1 MRTKAILFD
10 LDGVILDSEKVY
22 RQFWLQA
29 AEELGLPLK
38 EEVVLRL
45 RSCDASIARE
55 IVDTATG
62 QTGAYDRIR
71 ARRKGLMKEFLSEHT
86 FELKPGVQS
95 FLEKCRDLP
104 VRKVIVTSST
114 PEEKSGASP
123 FRMSISLPA
132 AGWGWIPANVSRS
145 RILRTASGAL
155 TTRA

>member
-55 IVDTATG
+55 IVDTAPMTG
-62 QTGAYDRIR
+62 SGHGA
-71 ARRKGLMKEFLSEHT
+71 
-86 FELKPGVQS
+86 
-95 FLEKCRDLP
+95 RD
-104 VRKVIVTSST
+104 
-114 PEEKSGASP
+114 
-123 FRMSISLPA
+123 
-132 AGWGWIPANVSRS
+132 
-145 RILRTASGAL
+145 
-155 TTRA
+155 

>member
-114 PEEKSGASP
+114 PEEK
-123 FRMSISLPA
+123 MPA
-132 AGWGWIPANVSRS
+132 
-145 RILRTASGAL
+145 LE
-155 TTRA
+155 